1 MICIC
6 SKCLNLNNTVVSSY
20 KSEIFSHWTFP
31 YYYLYIIFEHIF
43 SLVISYDVILLQ
55 NNTSLDGQ
63 FKGNKTRSLKVLPQN
78 RSKDICILHVKWSW
92 ENQNCSSSL
101 PLTDTLF
108 FFRIP
113 WSISDFRRL
122 KNVWDF
128 WWRTKYKTDGRAVR
142 AVRILSRWGSEIF
155 FSI

>member
-1 MICIC
+1 M
-6 SKCLNLNNTVVSSY
+6 
-20 KSEIFSHWTFP
+20 
-31 YYYLYIIFEHIF
+31 
-43 SLVISYDVILLQ
+43 
-55 NNTSLDGQ
+55 
-63 FKGNKTRSLKVLPQN
+63 PQN

-142 AVRILSRWGSEIF
+142 AERILSRWGSEIF
-155 FSI
+155 FQSRWGSEPIVFKYYSCFLENSQNLGEDQSSDSHRFRPGDGNSVRIVHEGP